1 MYKGAT
7 KFKMDK
13 TYKKMDN
20 ITNSPTP
27 FQSEL
32 QAFKHSFLTNL
43 SNYIMNIES
52 IVDPENKRKRGCIIN
67 KIDRPW
73 CCVTYEFKFSR

>member
-1 MYKGAT
+1 MYKGET

-20 ITNSPTP
+20 ITNTPTP

-32 QAFKHSFLTNL
+32 QAFKPSFLTNL
-43 SNYIMNIES
+43 SN
-52 IVDPENKRKRGCIIN
+52 
-67 KIDRPW
+67 
-73 CCVTYEFKFSR
+73 